1 MEHSILVPI
10 DGSLPTTAAL
20 EHALA
25 RFAGGEITVLYV
37 IDADEPNGSL
47 RQRLLTE
54 EYEERRRVGTRT
66 ADRVFEEARRYA
78 ADHGVEITTVTAF
91 GRPVRRIVDY
101 AARNGI
107 DHIVMGTH
115 GHSGLSRLLLGS
127 VSEAVSERSSVPV
140 TVVDETGEVTES
152 GRPEPVPVA

>member
-152 GRPEPVPVA
+152 GRPEPAPVA